1 MSRAAGS
8 GTTTTVRINLTARGV
23 TLNGRAITGPT
34 EDAFATALSLVSA
47 QAANLPEG
55 GFLPVSVTD
64 ERAGGYES
72 TRTNVFA
79 GSILTPSLFTRRSGN
94 IPALPPSIMPRSRPA
109 HTVSPAG
116 LPPSIAPAASSQRR
130 VPDPGHPPKAPSAPP
145 AEEVPIFRSDKA
157 PSATEKAPHKE
168 TDPTLSAEDLFG
180 TTTADRRARRRHRS
194 RTKGHRSPHAG
205 SLGDLF
211 TFSPPS
217 SPDLDAVEAAEA
229 FYADTSQ
236 EEESKIRGPG
246 DLPEDLLPKRRRRPG
261 TLQERLQGTGEPL
274 APDNR
279 SLVLASRPTSL
290 ALAPTT
296 DLPVAQLS
304 EDERTRTGASQDLLR
319 YIPRTPSFHATIP
332 ERTRHEK
339 GAKRVFS
346 LTSSRARRPW
356 TSRRIL
362 TWAAGAVA
370 AASVAALMIW
380 PYVVTQEYKDLC
392 VDTRTGH
399 RAEQKQCET
408 ATGYYEHR
416 YIKANKEDSPP
427 DVGKPVEG
435 STTWPVG
442 KVRMTTTDGDVVT
455 KPGKASK

>member
-23 TLNGRAITGPT
+23 TLNGRAVTGPT
-34 EDAFATALSLVSA
+34 EDAFAAALSLVSA
-47 QAANLPEG
+47 QAANLPKG

-64 ERAGGYES
+64 ERADGYES
-72 TRTNVFA
+72 TRTNVLA
-79 GSILTPSLFTRRSGN
+79 GNTLTPSLFTRRSGN
-94 IPALPPSIMPRSRPA
+94 VPALPPSIMPRSRPA
-109 HTVSPAG
+109 HAVSPASI
-116 LPPSIAPAASSQRR
+116 PPSIAPTASPQRR
-130 VPDPGHPPKAPSAPP
+130 VPNPGHPPKEPSAPP
-145 AEEVPIFRSDKA
+145 AEDVPIFRSDKA
-157 PSATEKAPHKE
+157 PSATEKVPHKE

-180 TTTADRRARRRHRS
+180 TTTADRRTRRRHRS
-194 RTKGHRSPHAG
+194 RAKGHRTPHAS

-217 SPDLDAVEAAEA
+217 SPAPDAVEAAEA

-236 EEESKIRGPG
+236 EEKSKVREPG
-246 DLPEDLLPKRRRRPG
+246 NLPEDLLPKRRRRPG

-274 APDNR
+274 ALDNR
-279 SLVLASRPTSL
+279 SLMLASRLTSL

-296 DLPVAQLS
+296 DLPVTQLS
-304 EDERTRTGASQDLLR
+304 EDERIRTGASQDLLR

-339 GAKRVFS
+339 GTKRVFS
-346 LTSSRARRPW
+346 FTSSRARRPW
-356 TSRRIL
+356 TPRRIL

-416 YIKANKEDSPP
+416 YIKASKGDSPP

-435 STTWPVG
+435 STTWPAG
-442 KVRMTTTDGDVVT
+442 KVRMTTTDGNVVT